1 MSRQALM
8 VAAACSIASQA
19 TVSTASSSILA
30 NAKQPT
36 IPLQLTKNPRSNAN
50 ISFLNTNVINFRGG
64 SQSEASKEEKEDEE
78 GGSQKK
84 KKSNSKSSS
93 NHHTTAKKKKKHK
106 QPHISSSATSSQSKV
121 PTEKHEQSI
130 PAESSSKPSTPDHIA
145 SILKS
150 SCLYEILG
158 LDASQKSSITAI
170 QIKKAYRKRAV
181 QTHPDKNNGDRRA
194 FDKVSEA
201 HDILL
206 DENKKRIYDK
216 YGIDVVR
223 DPDLAARASM
233 SGLGSTLQEQLFK
246 SFFGVSSSA
255 SGSFSRMSQQFR
267 AKNHNLKY
275 ELEVSLEDMYRGLS
289 DMIVTVST
297 PNGPKQVKVDIP
309 SGVVSGSSIVLSGVL
324 DSVQNATPGDIIFI
338 VRQKQHPVF
347 TRRGYDLAME
357 LRITLSEALCG
368 FHRDIQHIDGRTIP
382 ITGPCEMSMNLE
394 EDSESPTMIRTGDV
408 HVLKG
413 FGMPK
418 TRFSTTTYD
427 RDSNSMDQNDRSNK
441 FGDLYIQYTVVMPN
455 ENKQN
460 SIDVLTKEE
469 RKTLGEL
476 LDKLQG
482 LSHKDK
488 NASVE
493 EENFRLQKALASD
506 FGRASG
512 VAEPHHDGSDEEHFP
527 SDQSF
532 SFGDHH
538 GGYQQFSF
546 SHGGRQF
553 FSRGTSPFG
562 RFHEDSEE
570 AQCQQM

>member
-19 TVSTASSSILA
+19 TASAASSSIVA
-30 NAKQPT
+30 NSKQPT
-36 IPLQLTKNPRSNAN
+36 IPLHLTKNPRSHDS
-50 ISFLNTNVINFRGG
+50 ISFLNTNVINLRGG
-64 SQSEASKEEKEDEE
+64 SQSEASKHEKEDEE

-84 KKSNSKSSS
+84 TKSNSKSSS
-93 NHHTTAKKKKKHK
+93 NHTTTKKKKKHK
-106 QPHISSSATSSQSKV
+106 QPHLSSSTTSTQRKM
-121 PTEKHEQSI
+121 PTTENHEQSI
-130 PAESSSKPSTPDHIA
+130 PESSSKPSTPDHITD
-145 SILKS
+145 ILKS

-289 DMIVTVST
+289 DMNVTVST

-309 SGVVSGSSIVLSGVL
+309 SGVVPGSSIVLSGVL

-347 TRRGYDLAME
+347 TRRGHDLAME
-357 LRITLSEALCG
+357 LRITLSEAICG
-368 FHRDIQHIDGRTIP
+368 FQRDIQHLNGRTIR
-382 ITGPCEMSMNLE
+382 ITGPNEMSMNLE
-394 EDSESPTMIRTGDV
+394 EDSESPTMICTGDV

-418 TRFSTTTYD
+418 TRLSASTFHQ
-427 RDSNSMDQNDRSNK
+427 DSNSIDHTDRSNK

-482 LSHKDK
+482 LSNEEK
-488 NASVE
+488 NTSGE
-493 EENFRLQKALASD
+493 EESFRLQKALASD

-512 VAEPHHDGSDEEHFP
+512 VAEPHHDGGDDEHFQ

-532 SFGDHH
+532 SFGDQ

-546 SHGGRQF
+546 SQGGARQF
-553 FSRGTSPFG
+553 FSRGPSPFS

-570 AQCQQM
+570 VQCQQM